1 MPDSRLAALVA
12 VPAAALAVLIAFVLT
27 LIGAAW
33 AVAVLVGIVVGATVG
48 VAAYVVSG
56 ARVLSALATQPI
68 EPGRDPRVDNML
80 DTLCVNNGFD
90 RPDLL
95 RVDSAARNSAVLAS
109 GGVVSIVVT
118 DGLLRAVDH
127 MGLEALFAHQL
138 SVGAQGDL
146 EFRTRL
152 IGLLSLLPEGL
163 ARRVAAGRLVEP
175 EVFSTDIEGAR
186 LTRYP
191 PGQVTLLET
200 LADGD
205 NRVGGV
211 SEIGAGLWLVNPL
224 GGDIHTVLHPAVEDR
239 IALLRE
245 L

>member
-109 GGVVSIVVT
+109 GG
-118 DGLLRAVDH
+118 
-127 MGLEALFAHQL
+127 
-138 SVGAQGDL
+138 
-146 EFRTRL
+146 
-152 IGLLSLLPEGL
+152 
-163 ARRVAAGRLVEP
+163 
-175 EVFSTDIEGAR
+175 
-186 LTRYP
+186 
-191 PGQVTLLET
+191 
-200 LADGD
+200 
-205 NRVGGV
+205 
-211 SEIGAGLWLVNPL
+211 
-224 GGDIHTVLHPAVEDR
+224 
-239 IALLRE
+239 
-245 L
+245 